1 MERMER
7 RKKRAGVFMGVGR
20 IFEGKYIRGGFIG
33 DYLKFFIIILEFL
46 SMRISIIRPFRV

>member
-1 MERMER
+1 MER